1 MINGAVSHKLLKA
14 KRCSSGISGG
24 CVNPAVGIVQPVFQ
38 KIMNA
43 RIFPGAPKTQLTYMG
58 AYVGAPLLGGIFA
71 GVFSRY
77 IVETMIAKADDAKAK
92 EIELTGM

>member
-1 MINGAVSHKLLKA
+1 
-14 KRCSSGISGG
+14 
-24 CVNPAVGIVQPVFQ
+24 
-38 KIMNA
+38 
-43 RIFPGAPKTQLTYMG
+43 MG

-77 IVETMIAKADDAKAK
+77 IVETMIAKADDSKAK